1 MSSRVRKSTKTFWAR
16 LAVNYYRDAKILK
29 VGPIGEVAFLRLL
42 ALARETVESSHVLG
56 GVEKIVALRELIDL
70 NEIWVKLYGENSDPG
85 NAILE
90 KLASVGLIQI
100 DGDNIIISAYSEWQ
114 TTQEEIQDVR
124 EQSRERQEARR
135 RRHEVGDGVEAAN
148 DDKEVNSD
156 SKTSKK
162 KGEDTVGV
170 YDDKV
175 EAFEDLRISGG
186 VKKGKTK
193 IGKHGLDPKYT
204 NDVEKLVQY
213 YSESRKKHLG
223 SNFRITD
230 SWYGDCQKLLKGS
243 GDSDGLTLA
252 QVCDLID
259 FALTDS
265 FWLTHTQVPAGLVK
279 HGMKLYLSDT
289 FVAWSKRN
297 HRPEVNRPRNNFA
310 GGANRPSKGDL
321 AADRKTDWSETSE
334 QF

>member
-1 MSSRVRKSTKTFWAR
+1 MSSRTRKSTKTFWAR

-29 VGPIGEVAFLRLL
+29 VGPLGEVAFLRLL
-42 ALARETVESSHVLG
+42 ALARETVESSHVVG

-70 NEIWVKLYGENSDPG
+70 NEIWIKLYGETSDPG

-90 KLASVGLIQI
+90 RLASVGLIQI
-100 DGDNIIISAYSEWQ
+100 EGDDIIVSAYSEWQ

-135 RRHEVGDGVEAAN
+135 RRLDAGEGSEATTDEKEENSGSRAN
-148 DDKEVNSD
+148 
-156 SKTSKK
+156 KK
-162 KGEDTVGV
+162 KGEGAVGV

-175 EAFEDLRISGG
+175 EAFEDLRASGG

-193 IGKHGLDPKYT
+193 IGKHGLDPKYA
-204 NDVEKLVQY
+204 NDVETLVQY

-230 SWYGDCQKLLKGS
+230 NWYGDCQKLLKGT
-243 GDSDGLTLA
+243 GDSEGLTVP
-252 QVCDLID
+252 QICDLIE

-265 FWLTHTQVPAGLVK
+265 FWLTHTQAPAGLVK
-279 HGMKLYLSDT
+279 HGMKLYLSDAY
-289 FVAWSKRN
+289 VAWSKRN
-297 HRPEVNRPRNNFA
+297 NRPEANRPRNNFA
-310 GGANRPSKGDL
+310 GGANRPAKGDL
-321 AADRKTDWSETSE
+321 AADRKVDWSDTSE